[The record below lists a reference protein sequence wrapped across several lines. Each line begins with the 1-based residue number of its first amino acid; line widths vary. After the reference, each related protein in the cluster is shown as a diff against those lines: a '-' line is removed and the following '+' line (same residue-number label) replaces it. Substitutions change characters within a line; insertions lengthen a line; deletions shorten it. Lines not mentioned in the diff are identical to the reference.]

1 MANRSEW
8 FDLKASE
15 YFGYQTAGGRS
26 EGPNMIGILGQHH
39 QLTPQDPTLMKVNYG
54 DRIDGVSLHYGDKS
68 LGGLG
73 KFGGKKT
80 IEIDLVNNSLAR
92 IEFWGAHPK
101 GDPPRLGRMV
111 ITMDDGTVHEC
122 GSTQNEYLGV
132 LEVTPDMQLGAL
144 FGFSGEE
151 LNGLGLMMK
160 HPVDAFYV
168 NWMELGLNTDAQRS
182 RPLNSICL
190 PASHDTGTYALS
202 DVLTDDP
209 SAELARAMEILD
221 DIESVF
227 DKAGI
232 GRLLSWASV
241 RSTVMASLDDLSTTT
256 TRTVYDQLLNGIR
269 CLDLRVFYGKGPAS
283 DTEDKFYLF
292 HGLVGPTL
300 ETVLSDLS
308 SYARAY
314 VGEIFYVTFG
324 HLQNQSESTDG
335 EVMRLLREQISES
348 LGDLAYKKTGSN
360 NSSLFSQTYEAITAE
375 ARQQNASTIIL
386 VDGES
391 NIPSSPSS
399 DLAYNPDIFWPRSY
413 SPADNGNGRSN
424 RIIGHYTET
433 PDVNEMLAG
442 QKALF
447 DTYKISPSK
456 ADQGYALYFT
466 LTPSFDQYVGIVG
479 NKAIRKVQKVVAAT
493 LASPF
498 KLPLWPIAAAI
509 SIIALEQVRK
519 YKLESPGFSSLE
531 ELSQKVNRQ
540 MYELATENFQA
551 MRSQELNQIGFLYS
565 DFYEQTET
573 VAIAVS
579 YTLAN
584 GPHVDAMIAAAE
596 LKEDAEMD
604 A

>member
-1 MANRSEW
+1 
-8 FDLKASE
+8 
-15 YFGYQTAGGRS
+15 
-26 EGPNMIGILGQHH
+26 
-39 QLTPQDPTLMKVNYG
+39 
-54 DRIDGVSLHYGDKS
+54 
-68 LGGLG
+68 
-73 KFGGKKT
+73 
-80 IEIDLVNNSLAR
+80 
-92 IEFWGAHPK
+92 
-101 GDPPRLGRMV
+101 
-111 ITMDDGTVHEC
+111 
-122 GSTQNEYLGV
+122 
-132 LEVTPDMQLGAL
+132 
-144 FGFSGEE
+144 
-151 LNGLGLMMK
+151 
-160 HPVDAFYV
+160 
-168 NWMELGLNTDAQRS
+168 
-182 RPLNSICL
+182 
-190 PASHDTGTYALS
+190 
-202 DVLTDDP
+202 
-209 SAELARAMEILD
+209 
-221 DIESVF
+221 
-227 DKAGI
+227 
-232 GRLLSWASV
+232 
-241 RSTVMASLDDLSTTT
+241 
-256 TRTVYDQLLNGIR
+256 
-269 CLDLRVFYGKGPAS
+269 
-283 DTEDKFYLF
+283 
-292 HGLVGPTL
+292 
-300 ETVLSDLS
+300 
-308 SYARAY
+308 
-314 VGEIFYVTFG
+314 
-324 HLQNQSESTDG
+324 
-335 EVMRLLREQISES
+335 
-348 LGDLAYKKTGSN
+348 
-360 NSSLFSQTYEAITAE
+360 
-375 ARQQNASTIIL
+375 
-386 VDGES
+386 
-391 NIPSSPSS
+391 PSS
-399 DLAYNPDIFWPRSY
+399 DLTYNPDIFWPRSY

-447 DTYKISPSK
+447 DTYKNSPSK